1 MSLSARATGLLV
13 HCVYTGTNPTV
24 TDLTKA
30 FKEGKEAIRAALTEL
45 ADQGLLDR
53 KVWKVGNRIM
63 TQCSLNEKAKDYLK
77 MAGYWVPQNCQHEKS
92 WRVSGELIQLNELTN
107 TSSNIAKDSKK
118 ITHEVREEFK
128 TMNVEVDNVA
138 GWNGM
143 FDATASD
150 ELIGERRI
158 AQAAKK
164 AAYVAKKEELRNKR
178 VFSRYETAIVEWTSG
193 DIGFEF
199 AHRIEEQWHIPPW
212 EVKSSRFIPAL
223 GQNRMRYDTDGEI
236 EYTMIDLFL
245 SSIDFQKYDNAEHLC
260 WLFIKR
266 FGELALQAK
275 SMVRSDEEIEDA
287 ASQAKKSQEWLYE

>member
-63 TQCSLNEKAKDYLK
+63 TQCSLNEKAEDYLK

-107 TSSNIAKDSKK
+107 TSSNIAKVSKEYVGEP
-118 ITHEVREEFK
+118 HVEYK
-128 TMNVEVDNVA
+128 TMNVEVDDMSWGGIFETHITSEALEERAKADRGKKERYNEDKKQ
-138 GWNGM
+138 N
-143 FDATASD
+143 SSKR
-150 ELIGERRI
+150 LIDRHRI
-158 AQAAKK
+158 A
-164 AAYVAKKEELRNKR
+164 V
-178 VFSRYETAIVEWTSG
+178 SGWTCS
-193 DIGFEF
+193 DIGYEF
-199 AHRIEEQWHIPPW
+199 ADRIQGHWNIPPW
-212 EVKSSRFIPAL
+212 QVKASRFIPAL
-223 GQNRMRYDTDGEI
+223 GTVRRKYATDGEV
-236 EYTMIDLFL
+236 EYIMLDLFF
-245 SSIDFQKYDNAEHLC
+245 SSIDFQKYDSAEHLC

-275 SMVRSDEEIEDA
+275 SMVRSEEQVEDA